1 MFFVRSAEII
11 PCPCCLGHLGVVGS
25 RRRGYV
31 QSSGQAVKL
40 IIRRLQC
47 KNCKKIHHEL
57 PNILVPYKR
66 HEAASIEQ
74 AVQEINPAVAADES
88 TLYRWRNWFKVW
100 AVYASRCLS
109 ALAHRYGF
117 PVKESSNPT
126 QSPLHQP
133 GQWVGQADKWLGQ
146 IVRPMAN
153 ANLWVQ
159 TRSAFLSA
167 VVPST
172 FMLAL
177 P

>member
-1 MFFVRSAEII
+1 M
-11 PCPCCLGHLGVVGS
+11 VGS

-31 QSSGQAVKL
+31 QSSGELVKL

-47 KNCKKIHHEL
+47 KDCKRIHHEL

-74 AVQEINPAVAADES
+74 AVQEVNPAVAADES
-88 TLYRWRNWFKVW
+88 TLYRWRSWFQVW
-100 AVYASRCLS
+100 AVYATRCLS

-117 PVKESSNPT
+117 PVKESSNST
-126 QSPLHQP
+126 QSSLQQL
-133 GQWVGQADKWLGQ
+133 GQWVGHVDKWLGQ
-146 IVRPMAN
+146 IVRPITN

-167 VVPST
+167 PSPST

>member
-1 MFFVRSAEII
+1 MFFVRSAEVI
-11 PCPCCLGHLGVVGS
+11 PCPSCLGHLGVVGS

-31 QSSGQAVKL
+31 QGSGHSVKL
-40 IIRRLQC
+40 IIRRLRC
-47 KNCKKIHHEL
+47 KDCKKIHHEL

-74 AVQEINPAVAADES
+74 AVKEVNPAVAADES
-88 TLYRWRNWFKVW
+88 TLYRWRSWFKVW
-100 AVYASRCLS
+100 AVYATRCLS

-117 PVKESSNPT
+117 PVEESSIPT
-126 QSPLHQP
+126 QSPLQP
-133 GQWVGQADKWLGQ
+133 LGQWIGQADKWLGQ
-146 IVRPMAN
+146 IVRPIAN